1 MKSERSILL
10 LTHLFPNP
18 ADPKLGTFFR
28 NKAVA
33 LKQAGCRITVVS
45 PVPFVPFPLG
55 LLPGYRDR
63 IVPVHS
69 RESEG
74 IEIHYPRFFRP
85 PGAWF
90 RPFEGLSMYLAS
102 RALIRRLHRSARFD
116 AVIGGMLTNDGYA
129 SVLTGSDLGIPA
141 YSYAIGSDIHT
152 FPKNEPRVA
161 RLTRRLFSELDGVFA
176 VGPNFTRQIHEEYPE
191 HKEKVRCNP
200 LGVDTSVF
208 CPGSPKEWWRELGF
222 AEELTIGLFVGDLI
236 RAKGIADWMDLVPQ
250 LPDLRV
256 GWVLIGKGELLGE
269 LERMI
274 AGGAPGFEHVRVFP
288 YVDFASLI
296 RSYQMADFFFFPS
309 HAEGSP
315 TVLIEAIACGLPVI
329 ASDIPANHDAVTEGV
344 NGRFFP
350 VGDLSAMKS
359 VLSKHLEANDQITFG
374 EASRTVA
381 VSSFNQTLSARE
393 LVNTIVRDRLKCV
406 QEE

>member
-1 MKSERSILL
+1 MKSECSILL

-18 ADPKLGTFFR
+18 ANPKLGTFFR

-63 IVPVHS
+63 IVPVRS

-102 RALIRRLHRSARFD
+102 RALIRRLHRSARFG

-152 FPKNEPRVA
+152 YPKNEPRVA
-161 RLTRRLFSELDGVFA
+161 RLTRRLFSELEGVFA
-176 VGPNFTRQIHEEYPE
+176 VGPNFTQQIHEEYPE
-191 HKEKVRCNP
+191 HIEKVRCNP
-200 LGVDTSVF
+200 LGVDVSVF
-208 CPGSPKEWWRELGF
+208 CPGSSTEWWWELGF
-222 AEELTIGLFVGDLI
+222 AEELTIGLFVGDLS

-250 LPDLRV
+250 LSDLHV
-256 GWVLIGKGELLGE
+256 GWVIVGKGELLGE
-269 LERMI
+269 LLQRI
-274 AGGAPGFEHVRVFP
+274 AEGAPGFERVRVFP
-288 YVDFASLI
+288 YLDSASLV
-296 RSYQMADFFFFPS
+296 RSFQNADFFFFPS

-315 TVLIEAIACGLPVI
+315 TVLIEAIACGLPVL
-329 ASDIPANHDAVTEGV
+329 ASDIQANHDAVEEGV
-344 NGRFFP
+344 NGRFFQ
-350 VGDLSAMKS
+350 VGDEIEIEQCLRDFLASNALGTMG
-359 VLSKHLEANDQITFG
+359 ANSRLRAVENYDSHSCAKLLLDQIGGTF
-374 EASRTVA
+374 RM
-381 VSSFNQTLSARE
+381 
-393 LVNTIVRDRLKCV
+393 
-406 QEE
+406 

>member
-55 LLPGYRDR
+55 LLPCYRDR

-191 HKEKVRCNP
+191 HNEKVRSNP

-208 CPGSPKEWWRELGF
+208 CPGSSKEWWRELGF
-222 AEELTIGLFVGDLI
+222 AEDLTVGLFVGDLTH
-236 RAKGIADWMDLVPQ
+236 AKGIADWMGLVPQ
-250 LPDLRV
+250 LSDLRV
-256 GWVLIGKGELLGE
+256 GWVLIGKGELLGA

-309 HAEGSP
+309 HVEGSP

-350 VGDLSAMKS
+350 VGELARFELSLRKFLVSNDIRAFAVASREKALNEFDSAMNARF
-359 VLSKHLEANDQITFG
+359 LLREI
-374 EASRTVA
+374 
-381 VSSFNQTLSARE
+381 SALPHRK
-393 LVNTIVRDRLKCV
+393 L
-406 QEE
+406 

>member
-1 MKSERSILL
+1 MKSECSILL

-18 ADPKLGTFFR
+18 ANPKLGTFFR

-63 IVPVHS
+63 IVPVRS

-116 AVIGGMLTNDGYA
+116 AVVGGMLTNDGYA

-152 FPKNEPRVA
+152 YPKNEPSVA

-191 HKEKVRCNP
+191 HIEKVRCNP
-200 LGVDTSVF
+200 LGVDVSVF
-208 CPGSPKEWWRELGF
+208 CPGSSKEWWRELGF
-222 AEELTIGLFVGDLI
+222 PEELTIGLFVGDLS

-250 LPDLRV
+250 LSDLRV
-256 GWVLIGKGELLGE
+256 GWVIVGKGELLGE
-269 LERMI
+269 LLQRI
-274 AGGAPGFEHVRVFP
+274 AEGAPGFERVRVFP
-288 YVDFASLI
+288 YLDSASLV
-296 RSYQMADFFFFPS
+296 RSFQNADFFFFPS

-315 TVLIEAIACGLPVI
+315 TVLIEAIACGLPVL
-329 ASDIPANHDAVTEGV
+329 ASDIQANHDAVTEGV

-350 VGDLSAMKS
+350 VGEVAGFES
-359 VLSKHLEANDQITFG
+359 VLREFLVSEDARHFG
-374 EASRTVA
+374 VASREKA
-381 VSSFNQTLSARE
+381 LEEFNSLMNAKSLLRE
-393 LVNTIVRDRLKCV
+393 IRLH
-406 QEE
+406 